1 MGRWLMY
8 LTSLIRSRGLTIAI
22 AAISPA
28 MSSNLL
34 EFKVGLYTPS
44 VFFVAG
50 AHISTMFLHH
60 VRLQVKFCVEHHEF
74 ASEALGLCAWIV
86 CVVEVVFLHQDHY
99 ISGRFK
105 NGIFTY

>member
-1 MGRWLMY
+1 MY

-28 MSSNLL
+28 MSSNFL

-60 VRLQVKFCVEHHEF
+60 VCLQVKFCVEHHEF

-86 CVVEVVFLHQDHY
+86 CIVEVVFLHQNHY
-99 ISGRFK
+99 IPVRFTHQERWSHTK
-105 NGIFTY
+105 L